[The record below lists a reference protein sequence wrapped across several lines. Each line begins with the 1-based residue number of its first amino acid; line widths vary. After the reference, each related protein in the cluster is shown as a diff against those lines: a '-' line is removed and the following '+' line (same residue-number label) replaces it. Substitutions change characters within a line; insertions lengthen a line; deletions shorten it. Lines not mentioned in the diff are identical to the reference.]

1 MRFRVLRGEGGW
13 ENFHVCSPI
22 RWRTE
27 QGKHSKY
34 SILSIWNPVAPVR
47 RICLRA
53 AKGSAKR
60 VAFGGIEYMRPLPG
74 LPDDEVLFE
83 LNCVLLRGRGRSYLQ
98 YQYIRG
104 VDYWYIYLPQV

>member
-1 MRFRVLRGEGGW
+1 
-13 ENFHVCSPI
+13 
-22 RWRTE
+22 
-27 QGKHSKY
+27 
-34 SILSIWNPVAPVR
+34 
-47 RICLRA
+47 
-53 AKGSAKR
+53 
-60 VAFGGIEYMRPLPG
+60 MRPLPG